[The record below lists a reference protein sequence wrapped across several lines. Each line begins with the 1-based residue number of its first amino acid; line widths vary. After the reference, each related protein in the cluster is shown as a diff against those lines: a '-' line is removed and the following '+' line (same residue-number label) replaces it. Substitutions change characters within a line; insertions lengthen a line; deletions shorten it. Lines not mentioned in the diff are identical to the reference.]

1 MCVCVTFVYIKHV
14 SKPKFIY
21 IHLSIYLYLILVLFF
36 WRALSNIHSVL
47 QGDFSL
53 LLTSASINRLVKPK
67 SQSFAW
73 VSPYPNFK
81 LPIETAPWILYRY
94 FKLHMFIVKL
104 IIIPLGIC
112 SCFLYSFSTTSPCT
126 LIPSSISSALLI
138 TSFKPS
144 GFMRFSA
151 LFPNG
156 EHTGL
161 APRAEVEKSYSWD
174 GTRRSY
180 SHVNTHTHRA
190 G

>member
-1 MCVCVTFVYIKHV
+1 ME
-14 SKPKFIY
+14 KP
-21 IHLSIYLYLILVLFF
+21 
-36 WRALSNIHSVL
+36 
-47 QGDFSL
+47 
-53 LLTSASINRLVKPK
+53 RLKTEI
-67 SQSFAW
+67 W

-144 GFMRFSA
+144 GFLRFSA

-190 G
+190 GWGKEKDRYIQRATEPFRHAQSDRGKRWRGRGAERETPATVLYKEI